1 MDVSSSIT
9 QEEFEKRK
17 TFLGKFVA
25 EFPVDE
31 NQAHFAL
38 FHYNHN
44 INIDFTFNNAAF
56 HDVAAIQKAITRVPL
71 LGGSTLT
78 QEALK
83 RAFELF
89 FYVPHGA
96 RQNSRKVLVIVTD
109 GYTYGG
115 TTTLNIPTLEL
126 EV

>member
-9 QEEFEKRK
+9 QTEFEKRK

-25 EFPVDE
+25 AFPVDE
-31 NQAHFAL
+31 KRAHFAL

-44 INIDFTFNNAAF
+44 INIDFTFNNPDF
-56 HDVAAIQKAITRVPL
+56 YNVPAIQKAITRVPL
-71 LGGSTLT
+71 LGGATLT

-83 RAFELF
+83 KAFELF
-89 FYVPHGA
+89 FFGMHGA
-96 RQNSRKVLVIVTD
+96 RQNSRKVLLIVTD

-115 TTTLNIPTLEL
+115 TTTLKLPTLEL